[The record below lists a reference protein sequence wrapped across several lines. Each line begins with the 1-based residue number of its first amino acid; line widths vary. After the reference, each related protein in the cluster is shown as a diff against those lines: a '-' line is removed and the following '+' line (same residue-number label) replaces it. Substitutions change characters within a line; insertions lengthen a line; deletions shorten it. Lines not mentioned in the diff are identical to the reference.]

1 MRQWPYGGESAK
13 TRYAASSTAA
23 RGTNWHKINASAVKI
38 MAAFGANEVD
48 KRPAASDG
56 CDHMENSP
64 KQRDFLDFMNERSRE
79 HMRQM
84 VREVIEAIDN
94 GTINNKGTEFE
105 NAAEAFAATALFVG
119 VEEQLIDEIA
129 IRTKRGR
136 RMLSRMP
143 KH

>member
-1 MRQWPYGGESAK
+1 MKRWPYDGGSAK

-23 RGTNWHKINASAVKI
+23 RGTNWHRINACAVRI
-38 MAAFGANEVD
+38 MVAFSECEVD
-48 KRPAASDG
+48 KRPAGSDG
-56 CDHMENSP
+56 GVDMAE
-64 KQRDFLDFMNERSRE
+64 QRDFLDFMNERSRE

-84 VREVIEAIDN
+84 VREVCDAIDN
-94 GTINNKGTEFE
+94 GTINNKGAEFE

-119 VEEQLIDEIA
+119 VEEALIDEIA

-136 RMLSRMP
+136 RMFSRMP

>member
-1 MRQWPYGGESAK
+1 VKHTRQWPYGGASAK

-23 RGTNWHKINASAVKI
+23 KGTNWHKINACAVRI
-38 MAAFGANEVD
+38 MVAFGEYELD
-48 KRPAASDG
+48 KRPAGLDG
-56 CDHMENSP
+56 AANMAE
-64 KQRDFLDFMNERSRE
+64 QREFLDFMNERSRE

-84 VREVIEAIDN
+84 VREVCEAIDN
-94 GTINNKGTEFE
+94 GTINNKGAEFE

-119 VEEQLIDEIA
+119 VEEALIDEIA

-136 RMLSRMP
+136 KMFARMQ